1 MNCLI
6 YPAAAA
12 LTVSAALGLAGSA
25 IAQPD
30 ESEEPKSAV
39 DAIAQLQSEGKSGHV
54 VGAED
59 SPLQSCDV
67 ANVVEEEEANVV
79 TVEVTCED
87 GYPR

>member
-1 MNCLI
+1 MNYLI
-6 YPAAAA
+6 YPTSAV
-12 LTVSAALGLAGSA
+12 LTVSAALALAGSA
-25 IAQPD
+25 VAQPD

-39 DAIAQLQSEGKSGHV
+39 DTIAQLQSEGKSVHV

-67 ANVVEEEEANVV
+67 ANVAEVEGANLV